1 MKKYFLPLILTNLLF
16 ANTLNVTDQPLP
28 LSDTFTVNAQSNIF
42 DNTLTYTHK
51 PLLSCSPKLDAV
63 YKIES
68 KSKLKVIPK
77 TSLYSGTTYNCNYN
91 KEKFSFK
98 TEALLVKDA
107 RYFKAEKLLRLSFS
121 DTIAKKTLSEGIVLQ
136 KVNKLSKTNL
146 KYTLLQEDGK
156 NIVLKINEP
165 IQNNTITLQINKKLQ
180 TKHHTTL
187 EKIFKKSFNTLYEKV
202 ELNKEKKAMKITD
215 APQMVALKT
224 GGFALRIFL
233 NDSLENRAEKFIEIE
248 GIDNFTVKRRKY
260 INYRMREN
268 LYLSEDPYYYTDVIS
283 ADFKPNSKYKITL
296 RKGLQTY
303 RELKEDKSYTVETGD
318 RAKSIFFEND
328 KNYISNAGELG
339 FSSVNIDKATLVIER
354 LLDDNLRYFMNFNE
368 AELSTV
374 DYYSKEI
381 FSKKITLNNQKNEV
395 LKQKFS
401 FSSLKQAL
409 PYGVYKIT
417 LRYNEVI
424 SKVEE
429 EDEIKERSISKVVFL
444 SDLGISVNLSKEQAF
459 VTVLSLS
466 TTKPVANA
474 TVEIFAPNNDLIDTA
489 TTNEDGVTII
499 EKSHLLEK
507 KPKGIVVKTS
517 NDTNFLLLQG
527 AIDSPSSDTILTNPE
542 RFKAHIYF
550 QSNILRPA
558 SKINALITV
567 KDRDFISAN
576 KLPIKIVLREM
587 YGKTLHEKVYH
598 SDEYGLIDFNYQL
611 DNSDKTGNYLL
622 QAFIGEHLIGDKKLK
637 VEAFMPPKIENH
649 LQTDK
654 ERYQI
659 SELIELNISSSYLFG
674 SPSSGLNGS
683 VKLNARPIN
692 FQHKYY
698 KNYHFS
704 NAELSK
710 RNVQSYIDIEEAFTL
725 DKKGKTSLILAP
737 KLTQAVPS
745 ILEAMIGVTVMDD
758 TQPVSTYKKIKIYP
772 YNAMVGLHLNKTSF
786 EKGQQLTGKAVLL
799 DPVTGTIIDR
809 KLYAVIKKIDWQY
822 DYSDGEYNWH
832 KETSIVGNFTL
843 NSNEE
848 FTHNIHD
855 NGDYIIEVHDHLG
868 GHSSST
874 EFDVWWWS
882 YSNISPKN
890 DLKSVEIQF
899 KDKLYKKGDEI
910 EVSIKSPILE
920 GELLLTLASDKVELY
935 RRIELHKGVS
945 KVTLP
950 IEVDMKRGLHLH
962 ATAFRASDSP
972 SKLIPFRARGYKFVK
987 PNRDEHKI
995 KINVETPMVSKSKTS
1010 LAIKIITDKPAKVLV
1025 SIVDRGILQL
1035 VEQKKPK
1042 PFEFFND
1049 PAEKAI
1055 SYYDLYD
1062 DLMTHIAEGK
1072 IIDFGAGDMLSQKR
1086 KHLAPDLGKRI
1097 KPFMIWSGLIDISGK
1112 EKIINID
1119 VPEFNGRASV
1129 VAIAINKENIGVSE
1143 QEIQIK
1149 DDIML
1154 KPSYPKY
1161 ALAGDKI
1168 KVPLRIFNTTK
1179 EKKTLTL
1186 SSSLSENLSLVLKE
1200 SNITLAPNSSKVIET
1215 LLYAKKVGKGTVTL
1229 TAKDGK
1235 EIITKSVELPIFS
1248 PYALSTHTFKGI
1260 SNQNKVFTAP
1270 KEYNN
1275 AKVIITLSNNLIGAL
1290 RNDLKY
1296 LVRYPHGCAEQTS
1309 SKISAMHYAKA
1320 FLEKD
1325 RLVGESKN
1333 FIRQGVKKLHNMQNY
1348 YGEFYYWRGGEHV
1361 HAYAS
1366 LYAAQTLLELQ
1377 RDGTEISDTFIKN
1390 IIQML
1395 RSVANK
1401 NDSYE
1406 GSYSNFHRIYAAF
1419 ILAEHKSLQQ
1429 STANMLYEKKIYKG
1443 HFLASYYMAA
1453 ILKMEGK
1460 AKIADA
1466 LYKENTHHLA
1476 QYANKTYG
1484 NRTGNFESNVRDMFL
1499 HFTLKTAYFNKEA
1512 KDLIT
1517 IQKEFSNLYS
1527 TQSKAVALKAIS
1539 TYLGKPSSSKLDV
1552 DIKINGNKANYTK
1565 PTTVTMETLKTKEIT
1580 ISPNG
1585 SAMSYSVELI
1595 KNLPKEIKNELSS
1608 KKELS
1613 IMRQF
1618 IDENGNNVDLQNLM
1632 QGDKIYSRVKISN
1645 YGEIKSVVVS
1655 QRVPACFSIVNN
1667 NIKNQEA
1674 KFKNENISQEYREIR
1689 DDRVLNFINLKK
1701 KHEWD
1706 EKLKKYIII
1715 ENQGTIFTPFMVTSE
1730 GKCQLPAIITEAMY
1744 DTRINDYAKEA
1755 NQVIVKELNVSKKR
1769 KTSNPKISFNKE
1781 AKALILAL
1789 YTKEMSSN
1797 NPDEFVDFFNY
1808 PVENYYRKKNASK
1821 TFVLADKK
1829 NYFKDWSK
1837 RIYNNINIEIVT
1849 SENDQQAKVKIVFDY
1864 TLANGKKE
1872 LKGKSKHLLTVK
1884 DINGQL
1890 RISRI
1895 EIIK

>member
-489 TTNEDGVTII
+489 TTNEDGVAII

-772 YNAMVGLHLNKTSF
+772 YNAMVGLHIDKTSF

-809 KLYAVIKKIDWQY
+809 KLYAVIKKINWQY
-822 DYSDGEYNWH
+822 DYSDGEYNWN
-832 KETSIVGNFTL
+832 KETTVVGNFVI

-848 FTHNIHD
+848 FKQNIHD
-855 NGDYIIEVHDHLG
+855 NGDYIIEVHDRLG

-882 YSNISPKN
+882 YSNISPSN
-890 DLKSVEIQF
+890 NLKSVEINF
-899 KDKLYKKGDEI
+899 EDKLYKKGDNI

-920 GELLLTLASDKVELY
+920 GTLLLTLESDKVVLY
-935 RRIELHKGVS
+935 RQVEIDKGVS
-945 KVTLP
+945 KITLP
-950 IEVDMKRGLHLH
+950 IEVDVKRGLHIH

-995 KINVETPMVSKSKTS
+995 KVTVEAPTVSKSKTS
-1010 LAIKIITDKPAKVLV
+1010 LALKILTDKPAKVLV
-1025 SIVDRGILQL
+1025 SVVDRGILQL
-1035 VEQKKPK
+1035 VEQKKPE
-1042 PFEFFND
+1042 PFAFFND
-1049 PAEKAI
+1049 PAKRAI
-1055 SYYDLYD
+1055 SYYDMYD
-1062 DLMTHIAEGK
+1062 ELMTHIAEGRL
-1072 IIDFGAGDMLSQKR
+1072 IDFGAGDILSKKK

-1097 KPFMIWSGLIDISGK
+1097 KPFMIWSGIVDVTDK
-1112 EKIINID
+1112 EKTITID

-1129 VAIAINKENIGVSE
+1129 VAVAINNDSIGVSE
-1143 QEIQIK
+1143 QDIHIK

-1161 ALAGDKI
+1161 ALVGDKI

-1179 EKKTLTL
+1179 EAKTL
-1186 SSSLSENLSLVLKE
+1186 SLSTSLSDNLSLVLE
-1200 SNITLAPNSSKVIET
+1200 DSNITLAPNSSKVINT
-1215 LLYAKKVGKGTVTL
+1215 MLYAKKFGKGRITL
-1229 TAKDGK
+1229 TAKNGN
-1235 EIITKSVELPIFS
+1235 EPITKSVELPIYS
-1248 PYALSTHTFKGI
+1248 PYSLSTHTFKGI
-1260 SNQNKVFTAP
+1260 SSKSKTFTPP
-1270 KEYNN
+1270 KEYND
-1275 AKVIITLSNNLIGAL
+1275 AKVLITLSNNLIGAL
-1290 RNDLKY
+1290 RDDLKY

-1309 SKISAMHYAKA
+1309 SKISAMHYAKP
-1320 FLEKD
+1320 FLQKD
-1325 RLVGESKN
+1325 RLVGESEN

-1348 YGEFYYWRGGEHV
+1348 YGEFNYWKGGDYV

-1366 LYAAQTLLELQ
+1366 LYAAQTLLELK
-1377 RDGTEISDTFIKN
+1377 RDGVEITDTFIKN
-1390 IIQML
+1390 IIKML
-1395 RSVANK
+1395 KAVATK
-1401 NDSYE
+1401 NDNYE
-1406 GSYSNFHRIYAAF
+1406 ASYSNFHRIYAGF
-1419 ILAEHKSLQQ
+1419 ILAEHKSLKP

-1443 HFLASYYMAA
+1443 HFLSTYYMAA
-1453 ILKMEGK
+1453 ILKMQGK
-1460 AKIADA
+1460 TKIANE
-1466 LYKENTHHLA
+1466 LYNKNTHNLA
-1476 QYANKTYG
+1476 RYANKTYG

-1499 HFTLKTAYFNKEA
+1499 HFTIKTAYFKKEA
-1512 KDLIT
+1512 KDLIA

-1539 TYLGKPSSSKLDV
+1539 TYLGKPKSSKLDV
-1552 DIKINGNKANYTK
+1552 DVKINGKQANYTQPMTINIDK
-1565 PTTVTMETLKTKEIT
+1565 LESSKITL
-1580 ISPNG
+1580 SPNG

-1595 KNLPKEIKNELSS
+1595 KNLPKKIKNTLSS
-1608 KKELS
+1608 TKELS
-1613 IMRQF
+1613 ITRQF
-1618 IDENGNNVDLQNLM
+1618 IDEDGDNIDLQDLM
-1632 QGDKIYSRVKISN
+1632 PGDKIYSKVRIAN
-1645 YGEIKSVVVS
+1645 YGEIKNVVVS
-1655 QRVPACFSIVNN
+1655 QRVPACLNIVNN
-1667 NIKNQEA
+1667 NINSQEEI
-1674 KFKNENISQEYREIR
+1674 FQNENIQQEYREIR

-1701 KHEWD
+1701 KHKWD
-1706 EKLKKYIII
+1706 SKLKKYIIV
-1715 ENQGTIFTPFMVTSE
+1715 ENQGVIFTPFIVTSE
-1730 GKCQLPAIITEAMY
+1730 GECKLPAIITEAMY

-1755 NQVIVKELNVSKKR
+1755 NQIVVKELNTSRER
-1769 KTSNPKISFNKE
+1769 KISTPKISFDEE
-1781 AKALILAL
+1781 AKKLVLAL
-1789 YTKEMSSN
+1789 YHREMTSN
-1797 NPDEFVDFFNY
+1797 NPDDFVEFFNY
-1808 PVENYYRKKNASK
+1808 PIQTYYRKKNASK
-1821 TFVLADKK
+1821 GFLLADKK

-1837 RIYNNINIEIVT
+1837 RTYNNINVEVIDSKDNIFT
-1849 SENDQQAKVKIVFDY
+1849 KVKIVFNY
-1864 TLANGKKE
+1864 ILSNGKKE
-1872 LKGKSKHLLTVK
+1872 LKGISKHLLTVEK
-1884 DINGQL
+1884 INNQQL
-1890 RISRI
+1890 ITNI
-1895 EIIK
+1895 EVVK